1 MLAFQ
6 VNSPVLKLLRPD
18 CFVENLTV
26 CIGCIATI
34 YLLCHADWWM
44 GVVLINLLWQLVFSV
59 NLPQSFI
66 IISLQ
71 NEKPCL
77 LFYFSAIFQL
87 FNVFPILNITQHA
100 DAEDWLIFGHAINC
114 IKIIVQRALND
125 YFYWNYIQN
134 FWNKSSVQLSWS
146 KKTL

>member
-1 MLAFQ
+1 MLVFQ
-6 VNSPVLKLLRPD
+6 QNSPVLTLIRPD
-18 CFVENLTV
+18 CFVEKLTV

-77 LFYFSAIFQL
+77 LFYFTAIFQL

-100 DAEDWLIFGHAINC
+100 DAEDWFIFGHAINW
-114 IKIIVQRALND
+114 IKIIV
-125 YFYWNYIQN
+125 
-134 FWNKSSVQLSWS
+134 
-146 KKTL
+146 KKYRIVASRSTSRLVTPSCY

>member
-6 VNSPVLKLLRPD
+6 QNLLVLTLLKSD
-18 CFVENLTV
+18 YFVEKLTV

-66 IISLQ
+66 TISLQ
-71 NEKPCL
+71 NEKNLAFFFIFPPFSNFLMFFPFWTLHNMLMQRIDSFLAMQLIELEL
-77 LFYFSAIFQL
+77 LSRNIWPKSIKCINHMQKYQKLIGGYFL
-87 FNVFPILNITQHA
+87 
-100 DAEDWLIFGHAINC
+100 
-114 IKIIVQRALND
+114 K
-125 YFYWNYIQN
+125 
-134 FWNKSSVQLSWS
+134 
-146 KKTL
+146 

>member
-6 VNSPVLKLLRPD
+6 QNSPVLTLIRPD
-18 CFVENLTV
+18 CFVEKLTV

-77 LFYFSAIFQL
+77 LFLFFSHFPT

-100 DAEDWLIFGHAINC
+100 DVEDWFIFGHAMNWT
-114 IKIIVQRALND
+114 KIIVKKYLTKEHTMIMSTEIISKNINLKALYRN
-125 YFYWNYIQN
+125 
-134 FWNKSSVQLSWS
+134 
-146 KKTL
+146 T

>member
-18 CFVENLTV
+18 CFVEKLTV

-100 DAEDWLIFGHAINC
+100 DAEDWLIFGHAINR

-125 YFYWNYIQN
+125 YFYWNYIQ
-134 FWNKSSVQLSWS
+134 KI
-146 KKTL
+146 